1 MIILKTMNKLK
12 YILCVVLA
20 ISINSCSN
28 TDLSSDQD
36 KSFVKFLGSYNS
48 DIGKDV
54 KPFNNGYLLLA
65 TVTSVNEINTD
76 IALITLDKFGNSLSV
91 DTIMHSGGN
100 NTAGKLLMTDDGG
113 FLLTGSYT
121 DTADYKEIILNDDTT
136 IIFYEDILLVKFD
149 AGMNQEWESII
160 GTADN
165 NEQGVSVSKAINGYI
180 VAGNT
185 DAEDAVNGNPKGQSD
200 ILLVKINDAG
210 QEEWTKNHGGNG
222 DDEANDVILINGG
235 YAVVG
240 TSESFFEPGQDK
252 KNIILIK
259 TNNSGNETDKMTY
272 GGPNNDY
279 GNSIIKS
286 NGAFLIAGSFEPIK
300 GNFDAYVLKVLEN
313 EIHSIPD
320 TSNIT
325 IWDNYIGIN
334 TFNEQAFD
342 IIESETGYIV
352 VGEKELTTGT
362 AAYFINIDFEGNIMY
377 ENVLGGYGQAMY
389 SIELAADG
397 GYIMTGCSGIEENE
411 MICLIKV
418 NSDGEL

>member
-1 MIILKTMNKLK
+1 MNKLK

-20 ISINSCSN
+20 ITINSCSN
-28 TDLSSDQD
+28 TDFSSDQD
-36 KSFVKFLGSYNS
+36 KSFVKFLGSYNK

-65 TVTSVNEINTD
+65 TVTSVNESNTD
-76 IALITLDKFGNSLSV
+76 IVLITLDKFGNSLSV
-91 DTIMHSGGN
+91 DTIKHSGGN

-113 FLLTGSYT
+113 FLLTGTYS
-121 DTADYKEIILNDDTT
+121 DTT
-136 IIFYEDILLVKFD
+136 IVTEEDEDEDEDILLVKFD
-149 AGMNQEWESII
+149 SGMSQEWESII
-160 GTADN
+160 GSDEDK
-165 NEQGVSVSKAINGYI
+165 EQGKSICKATSGYI
-180 VAGNT
+180 IAGST
-185 DAEDAVNGNPKGQSD
+185 DAEGVANNNPKGKWD
-200 ILLVKINDAG
+200 ILLVKVYDSG
-210 QEEWTKNHGGNG
+210 EVEWMKNHGGDG

-240 TSESFFEPGQDK
+240 TSESFFEPDQAA

-272 GGPNNDY
+272 GGSNDDY

-286 NGAFLIAGSFEPIK
+286 NEAFLIAGSVEDIG
-300 GNFDAYVLKVLEN
+300 GNSDAYIIKVHEDS
-313 EIHSIPD
+313 IHTPEKSD
-320 TSNIT
+320 ST
-325 IWDNYIGIN
+325 IWNKPFGTTLNGKAYDVIK
-334 TFNEQAFD
+334 TQ
-342 IIESETGYIV
+342 TGYIV
-352 VGEKELTTGT
+352 VGEKELTTGI
-362 AAYFINIDFEGNIMY
+362 AAYFINIDFDGNLMY